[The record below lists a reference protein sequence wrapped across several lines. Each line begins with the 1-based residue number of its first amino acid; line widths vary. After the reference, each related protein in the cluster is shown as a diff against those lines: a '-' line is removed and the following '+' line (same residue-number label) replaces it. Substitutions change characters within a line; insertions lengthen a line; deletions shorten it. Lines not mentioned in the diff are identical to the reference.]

1 VNILQRYRELRS
13 MGYGESRAK
22 VTAAI
27 EYARTTDK
35 SMSYATTEL
44 EHLLKLAKEQA
55 TRPGGML

>member
-1 VNILQRYRELRS
+1 